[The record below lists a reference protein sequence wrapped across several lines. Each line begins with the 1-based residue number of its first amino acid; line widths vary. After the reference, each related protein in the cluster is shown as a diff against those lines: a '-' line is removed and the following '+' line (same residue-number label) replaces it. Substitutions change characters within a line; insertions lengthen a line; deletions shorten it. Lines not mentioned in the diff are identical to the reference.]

1 MILLGSFFLQKNQ
14 TPELKGFHGILEYA
28 WRIGWGCYRPVKD
41 GDTYLLPGATEWQDL
56 LLARGKDASGPCKG
70 TE

>member
-41 GDTYLLPGATEWQDL
+41 GDT
-56 LLARGKDASGPCKG
+56 
-70 TE
+70 